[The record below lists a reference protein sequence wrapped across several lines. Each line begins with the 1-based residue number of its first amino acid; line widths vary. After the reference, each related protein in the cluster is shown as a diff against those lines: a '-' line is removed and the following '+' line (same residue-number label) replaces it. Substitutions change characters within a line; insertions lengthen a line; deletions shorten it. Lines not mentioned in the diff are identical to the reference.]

1 MENEMRYL
9 WSPEH
14 QFLYDNGA
22 ILAGGNVK
30 VYIYESTTLADL
42 YNVEGVRISNPVILD
57 SNGRA
62 AVVASTEHDYIIE
75 VRDIDNELIYT
86 AIAYLHSN
94 SGVVDIISSNNSIGI
109 TKSEGG
115 TYDLRI
121 EPGEYVYFNGNEIN
135 VRHKPVKAD
144 QPLYLTKSD
153 DAFHIGIDASAFAP
167 NVSGGTDIIVNDGVV
182 SVLNENCT
190 DNKDYLALAIGRNT
204 TGYGY
209 CSVAMGE
216 GTLSNGAYSIVQG
229 NGSKA
234 FGDTSIAIGAD
245 NESDGAYS
253 LSFGNYNSAFSDFGV
268 TLGNHNGVEN
278 GVFDYAVGSDN
289 NIQGANFSYALGQNN
304 TISGNENGQYANY
317 ILGSFNEANGG
328 NNFLIGNNLIS
339 NSAASWPSIYLGTFN
354 EGNSDTMLEVGMG
367 VGGRK
372 NVIEVKLNGD
382 LLINNKN
389 NDNDKINI
397 TKNLALPKYS
407 FNGTEYN
414 TDTTEFW
421 HFRKQLYLTAAN
433 EDSQNTINLLP
444 TFSDS
449 IPSGIPLYASSALG
463 VYKLDIA
470 ATVKGGYNVL
480 GDRNHATLATVQ
492 PRFNYTGC
500 ANVYE
505 LYEGFP
511 NTADSQFAPLNRYHW
526 SWILKNTNGAGPSS
540 GMVQLNYLD
549 FYAEG
554 MRWNCTQSTQSA
566 FVNVTVTKIADYEV

>member
-30 VYIYESTTLADL
+30 VFIYESTTLADL

-94 SGVVDIISSNNSIGI
+94 AGVVDIISSNNSIGI
-109 TKSEGG
+109 TKSSGG

-144 QPLYLTKSD
+144 SPLYLVKQE
-153 DAFHIGIDASAFAP
+153 DAFHIGINPSAFAP
-167 NVSGGTDIIVNDGVV
+167 NVSAGTDIIVNNGVV
-182 SVLNENCT
+182 SLTNNSCN
-190 DNKDYLALAIGRNT
+190 DNKDWYAIAFGDTT

-209 CSVAMGE
+209 CSVAMGNN
-216 GTLSNGAYSIVQG
+216 TLSNGAHSIAG
-229 NGSKA
+229 GSFSKA
-234 FGDTSIAIGAD
+234 FGDTSIAIGLE

-253 LSFGNYNSAFSDFGV
+253 LSYGTYNSAYDDFTV
-268 TLGNHNGVEN
+268 TIGSYNCAEN
-278 GVFDYAVGSDN
+278 GYFN
-289 NIQGANFSYALGQNN
+289 YALGTYNTMSGGSYNFGFGAFNSIKGAQDFVIGYSNN
-304 TISGNENGQYANY
+304 VSGYNQYLFGHGLATTSTTNRPKVVIGLYNEPKDDTLFE
-317 ILGSFNEANGG
+317 LGNGG
-328 NNFLIGNNLIS
+328 GLDADF
-339 NSAASWPSIYLGTFN
+339 
-354 EGNSDTMLEVGMG
+354 
-367 VGGRK
+367 RK
-372 NVIEVKLNGD
+372 NAVEVKTNGD
-382 LLINNKN
+382 LFIDNKYN
-389 NDNDKINI
+389 SNDKINV
-397 TKNLALPKYS
+397 TKNLAMPKYS
-407 FNGTEYN
+407 FNGSEYN
-414 TDTTEFW
+414 LDYTQFW
-421 HFRKQLYLTAAN
+421 HFRKQLYLTAS
-433 EDSQNTINLLP
+433 DTDDHNTINLLP
-444 TFSDS
+444 TFSES
-449 IPSGIPLYASSALG
+449 IPSGIPIFASSAHG

-480 GDRNHATLATVQ
+480 GNRNHATVATVQ
-492 PRFNYTGC
+492 PTFNYTGC

-511 NTADSQFAPLNRYHW
+511 NTTDSQFTPLNRYHW

-540 GMVQLNYLD
+540 EMVQLNALN
-549 FYAEG
+549 FYGEG
-554 MRWNCTQSTQSA
+554 IRWNCTQSTQSA
-566 FVNVTVTKIADYEV
+566 FVNITVTQLADYEE

>member
-75 VRDIDNELIYT
+75 VRDIDDELIYT

-144 QPLYLTKSD
+144 QPLYLTKGD

-167 NVSGGTDIIVNDGVV
+167 NVSAGTDIIVNDGVV

-190 DNKDYLALAIGRNT
+190 DNKDYLALAIGKNT

-216 GTLSNGAYSIVQG
+216 GSLSNGAYSIVQG

-234 FGDTSIAIGAD
+234 FGDTSIAIGYH

-253 LSFGNYNSAFSDFGV
+253 LSYGNLNSAYDDFNV
-268 TLGNHNGVEN
+268 TIGSQNCTEN
-278 GVFDYAVGSDN
+278 GYFNYAVGTN
-289 NIQGANFSYALGQNN
+289 NIVSGGNLSFALGQYNN
-304 TISGNENGQYANY
+304 ID
-317 ILGSFNEANGG
+317 GG
-328 NNFLIGNNLIS
+328 NNFVAGSNNKVSGDNKTVLGFDLIT
-339 NSAASWPSIYLGTFN
+339 PSDSKPAVYLGLNN
-354 EGNSDTMLEVGMG
+354 EGNEDALFELGNG
-367 VGGRK
+367 VGSDPEFRK
-372 NVIEVKLNGD
+372 NAVEVKTNGD
-382 LLINNKN
+382 LFIDNKYNNH
-389 NDNDKINI
+389 DKINV
-397 TKNLALPKYS
+397 TKNLSMPKFS
-407 FNGTEYN
+407 VNGTDYN
-414 TDTTEFW
+414 TDVTQFW
-421 HFRKQLYLTAAN
+421 HFRKQLYLTASDT
-433 EDSQNTINLLP
+433 DSQNTINLLP
-444 TFSDS
+444 TFSES
-449 IPSGIPLYASSALG
+449 ITGGIPLYATSAHG

-480 GDRNHATLATVQ
+480 SDRNHATVATVQ
-492 PRFNYTGC
+492 PSFNYTGC
-500 ANVYE
+500 PNVYE

-511 NTADSQFAPLNRYHW
+511 NTADSKFTPLNRYHW
-526 SWILKNTNGAGPSS
+526 SWILKNTTGAGPSS
-540 GMVQLNYLD
+540 DMVQLNYLN

-554 MRWNCTQSTQSA
+554 MRWNCTQNTQSA
-566 FVNVTVTKIADYEV
+566 FVNITVTKIADYEV

>member
-94 SGVVDIISSNNSIGI
+94 SGVVDIISSNHSIGI
-109 TKSEGG
+109 TKSDGG

-144 QPLYLTKSD
+144 QPLYLTKGD
-153 DAFHIGIDASAFAP
+153 DAFHIGIDSSAFAP

-190 DNKDYLALAIGRNT
+190 DNKDYLALAIGKNT

-216 GTLSNGAYSIVQG
+216 GGLSNGAYSIVQG

-245 NESDGAYS
+245 NESDGHYS
-253 LSFGNYNSAFSDFGV
+253 LSFGNYNSAYDDFNVAIGSQNC
-268 TLGNHNGVEN
+268 TEN
-278 GVFDYAVGSDN
+278 GYFNYAIGTN
-289 NIQGANFSYALGQNN
+289 NIVSGGNYSFALGSYNN
-304 TISGNENGQYANY
+304 VD
-317 ILGSFNEANGG
+317 GG
-328 NNFLIGNNLIS
+328 NNFVAGNYNKVSGNNKTVLGMNLITP
-339 NSAASWPSIYLGTFN
+339 SASRPAVYLGLNN
-354 EGNSDTMLEVGMG
+354 EGNEDTVFELGNG
-367 VGGRK
+367 DGPDLGLRK
-372 NVIEVKLNGD
+372 NAVEVKTNGD
-382 LLINNKN
+382 LFIDNKYN
-389 NDNDKINI
+389 SNPKINL
-397 TKNLALPKYS
+397 TKNLSMPKFSYD
-407 FNGTEYN
+407 GTEYDSDY
-414 TDTTEFW
+414 TKIW
-421 HFRKQLYLTAAN
+421 HFRKQLYLAAN
-433 EDSQNTINLLP
+433 NADEQNTINLLP
-444 TFSDS
+444 TFSES
-449 IPSGIPLYASSALG
+449 VPSGIPLYASSALG

-480 GDRNHATLATVQ
+480 NDRNHATVASVQ
-492 PRFNYTGC
+492 PSFNYTSC

-511 NTADSQFAPLNRYHW
+511 NTGDSIFTPLNRYHW

-540 GMVQLNYLD
+540 GMVQLNYLN

-554 MRWNCTQSTQSA
+554 MRWNCTQNTQSA
-566 FVNVTVTKIADYEV
+566 FVNITVTKIADYEV

>member
-1 MENEMRYL
+1 MRYL

-167 NVSGGTDIIVNDGVV
+167 SVSGGTDIIVNDGVV

-190 DNKDYLALAIGRNT
+190 DNKDYLALAIGKNT

-234 FGDTSIAIGAD
+234 FGDTSIAIGMD

-253 LSFGNYNSAFSDFGV
+253 LSFGNYNSAYDDFNV
-268 TLGNHNGVEN
+268 TIGHQNIVEN
-278 GVFDYAVGSDN
+278 GYFNYAIGSN
-289 NIQGANFSYALGQNN
+289 NIVSGGDLSFAFGNFNNVDGGQNFVAGN
-304 TISGNENGQYANY
+304 FNKVSGNNKTV
-317 ILGSFNEANGG
+317 
-328 NNFLIGNNLIS
+328 IGYNLITP
-339 NSAASWPSIYLGTFN
+339 SADRPAVYLGLNN
-354 EGNSDTMLEVGMG
+354 EGNADSLFELGNGDGPDLAF
-367 VGGRK
+367 RK
-372 NVIEVKLNGD
+372 NAVEVKTNGD
-382 LLINNKN
+382 LFISNLYNSNP
-389 NDNDKINI
+389 KINI

-449 IPSGIPLYASSALG
+449 IPSGIPLYASSAHG

-470 ATVKGGYNVL
+470 ATVKGGYSVL
-480 GDRNHATLATVQ
+480 SDRNHAVVATVQ

-511 NTADSQFAPLNRYHW
+511 NPADSVFTPLNRYHW

-566 FVNVTVTKIADYEV
+566 FVNITVTKIADFEV

>member
-22 ILAGGNVK
+22 ILAAGNVK

-42 YNVEGVRISNPVILD
+42 YNVEGVSISNPVILD

-109 TKSEGG
+109 SRSDGG

-144 QPLYLTKSD
+144 QPLYLTKGD
-153 DAFHIGIDASAFAP
+153 DAFHIGIDSSAFAP
-167 NVSGGTDIIVNDGVV
+167 NVSAGTDIIVNNGVV

-190 DNKDYLALAIGRNT
+190 DNKDYLALAIGKNT
-204 TGYGY
+204 TGYGH

-216 GTLSNGAYSIVQG
+216 NSLSNGAYSIVQG
-229 NGSKA
+229 NGSRA
-234 FGDTSIAIGAD
+234 FGDTSIAIGLD
-245 NESDGAYS
+245 NESDGSYS
-253 LSFGNYNSAFSDFGV
+253 LSFGNFNSAFSDFGV
-268 TLGNHNGVEN
+268 TLGNNNDVEN

-289 NIQGANFSYALGQNN
+289 KIHDANFSYAFGQNN
-304 TISGNENGQYANY
+304 TISGNENGLYANY

-339 NSAASWPSIYLGTFN
+339 NSAASWPSIYLGTMN

-367 VGGRK
+367 VGERK
-372 NVIEVKLNGD
+372 NVVEVKLNGD
-382 LLINNKN
+382 LLIDNKN

-397 TKNLALPKYS
+397 TKNLGLPKYS
-407 FNGTEYN
+407 YNGTNYD
-414 TDTTEFW
+414 TDVTQFW
-421 HFRKQLYLTAAN
+421 HFRKQLYLTAS
-433 EDSQNTINLLP
+433 ETDEQNTINLLP
-444 TFSDS
+444 TFSES

-470 ATVKGGYNVL
+470 VSVKGGYNVL
-480 GDRNHATLATVQ
+480 SDRNHATLASVQ
-492 PRFNYTGC
+492 PTFNYTGC
-500 ANVYE
+500 PNVYE

-511 NTADSQFAPLNRYHW
+511 NTADSQFTPLNRYHW
-526 SWILKNTNGAGPSS
+526 SWILKNTTGSGPSDE
-540 GMVQLNYLD
+540 MVRLNALN

-554 MRWNCTQSTQSA
+554 MRWNAQQSTQSA
-566 FVNVTVTKIADYEV
+566 FTNITVTKIADYEV

>member
-1 MENEMRYL
+1 MRYL

-42 YNVEGVRISNPVILD
+42 YNVEGFRISNPVILD

-144 QPLYLTKSD
+144 QPLYLTKGE

-167 NVSGGTDIIVNDGVV
+167 NVSAGTDIIVNDGVV

-190 DNKDYLALAIGRNT
+190 DNKDYLALAFGKNT

-234 FGDTSIAIGAD
+234 FGDTSIAIGMD
-245 NESDGAYS
+245 NESDGPFS
-253 LSFGNYNSAFSDFGV
+253 FSFGNYNSAFSDLGV
-268 TLGNHNGVEN
+268 AIGHQNIVEN
-278 GVFDYAVGSDN
+278 GVFDYAIGSNN
-289 NIQGANFSYALGQNN
+289 NIHHSNFSYSFGQNN
-304 TISGNENGQYANY
+304 TISGNENSNVENF
-317 ILGSFNEANGG
+317 IFGSYNEANGG

-339 NSAASWPSIYLGTFN
+339 NSAATWPSIYLGNLN
-354 EGNSDTMLEVGMG
+354 EGKSDTMLEVGMG
-367 VGGRK
+367 DVERK
-372 NVIEVKLNGD
+372 NVVEVKLNGD
-382 LLINNKN
+382 LFINNKY
-389 NDNDKINI
+389 NDNDKINV

-407 FNGTEYN
+407 FNGTDYN
-414 TDTTEFW
+414 TDTTQFW
-421 HFRKQLYLTAAN
+421 HFRKQLYLNAAN

-444 TFSDS
+444 TFSES
-449 IPSGIPLYASSALG
+449 IPSGIPLYASSAHG

-480 GDRNHATLATVQ
+480 GDRNHAVVATVQ
-492 PRFNYTGC
+492 PTFNYTGC
-500 ANVYE
+500 ASVTE

-511 NTADSQFAPLNRYHW
+511 NTADSQFTPLNRYHW
-526 SWILKNTNGAGPSS
+526 SWILKNTNGAGPDSA
-540 GMVQLNYLD
+540 MVQLNNLN

-566 FVNVTVTKIADYEV
+566 FVNVTVTKIADYVSE

>member
-94 SGVVDIISSNNSIGI
+94 SGVIDIISSNHSIGI
-109 TKSEGG
+109 TRSDGG

-144 QPLYLTKSD
+144 SPLYITKGN

-167 NVSGGTDIIVNDGVV
+167 NVSGGTDIVVDDGVV
-182 SVLNENCT
+182 RVLSENCT
-190 DNKDYLALAIGRNT
+190 DNKDYLALAFGRNT

-216 GTLSNGAYSIVQG
+216 GGLSNGAYSIVQG

-234 FGDTSIAIGAD
+234 FGEASIAIGTD
-245 NESDGAYS
+245 NESDGS
-253 LSFGNYNSAFSDFGV
+253 FSMSFGNYNSAYDDFNV
-268 TLGNHNGVEN
+268 TIGNQNCATNGYFN
-278 GVFDYAVGSDN
+278 YAVGTN
-289 NIQGANFSYALGQNN
+289 NIVSGGNLNFEFGSYNTIDGGQNFVAGN
-304 TISGNENGQYANY
+304 YNNVSGNNKFVLGNDLITPSSNGRPAVY
-317 ILGSFNEANGG
+317 IGLN
-328 NNFLIGNNLIS
+328 
-339 NSAASWPSIYLGTFN
+339 N
-354 EGNSDTMLEVGMG
+354 EGNEDAVFELGNGNDTLM
-367 VGGRK
+367 RK
-372 NVIEVKLNGD
+372 NAVEVKINGD
-382 LLINNKN
+382 LFVDNKYNN
-389 NDNDKINI
+389 NDKINI
-397 TKNLALPKYS
+397 TKNLSLPKYS
-407 FNGTEYN
+407 YNGTEYN
-414 TDTTEFW
+414 SDITQFW
-421 HFRKQLYLTAAN
+421 NFRKQLYLTASDTD
-433 EDSQNTINLLP
+433 EQNTINLLP
-444 TFSDS
+444 TFSES
-449 IPSGIPLYASSALG
+449 IPSGIPLFASSAHG

-470 ATVKGGYNVL
+470 ATIKGGYNVN
-480 GDRNHATLATVQ
+480 GDRNHATLASVQ
-492 PRFNYTGC
+492 PTFNYTGC

-511 NTADSQFAPLNRYHW
+511 NTADSPFTPLNRYNW
-526 SWILKNTNGAGPSS
+526 SWILKNTNGAGPS
-540 GMVQLNYLD
+540 GEMVQLNALN
-549 FYAEG
+549 FYGEG

-566 FVNVTVTKIADYEV
+566 LVNITVTKLADYEV

>member
-1 MENEMRYL
+1 MRYL

-30 VYIYESTTLADL
+30 VYIYESTTSADL

-135 VRHKPVKAD
+135 VKHKPVKAD
-144 QPLYLTKSD
+144 QPLYLTKGD
-153 DAFHIGIDASAFAP
+153 DAFHIGIDSSAFAP
-167 NVSGGTDIIVNDGVV
+167 NVSAGTDIMVNDGVV
-182 SVLNENCT
+182 SVLSENCT
-190 DNKDYLALAIGRNT
+190 DNKDYLALALGRNT

-216 GTLSNGAYSIVQG
+216 GTLSNGAYSIAQG

-234 FGDTSIAIGAD
+234 FGDTSIAIGMD
-245 NESDGAYS
+245 NESDGS
-253 LSFGNYNSAFSDFGV
+253 FSMSFGNYNSAYDDFNV
-268 TLGNHNGVEN
+268 TIGNQNCAANGYFN
-278 GVFDYAVGSDN
+278 YAVGTN
-289 NIQGANFSYALGQNN
+289 NIVSGGNLNFEFGSYNNIDGGQNFVAGN
-304 TISGNENGQYANY
+304 YNNVSGNNKFVLGNDLITPSSNGRPAVY
-317 ILGSFNEANGG
+317 IGLN
-328 NNFLIGNNLIS
+328 
-339 NSAASWPSIYLGTFN
+339 N
-354 EGNSDTMLEVGMG
+354 EGNEDAVFELGNGNDTLM
-367 VGGRK
+367 RK
-372 NVIEVKLNGD
+372 NAVEVKTNGD
-382 LLINNKN
+382 LFVDNKYNN
-389 NDNDKINI
+389 NDKINI

-407 FNGTEYN
+407 YNGTDYN
-414 TDTTEFW
+414 SDITRIW
-421 HFRKQLYLTAAN
+421 HFRKQLYLSASDTD
-433 EDSQNTINLLP
+433 EQNTINLLP
-444 TFSDS
+444 TFSES
-449 IPSGIPLYASSALG
+449 IPSGIPLFASSAHG

-492 PRFNYTGC
+492 PTFNYTGC
-500 ANVYE
+500 ASVYE

-511 NTADSQFAPLNRYHW
+511 NTADSPFTPLNRYNW
-526 SWILKNTNGAGPSS
+526 SWILKNTNGAGPS
-540 GMVQLNYLD
+540 GEMVQLNALN
-549 FYAEG
+549 FYGEG

-566 FVNVTVTKIADYEV
+566 FVNITVTKIADFEV